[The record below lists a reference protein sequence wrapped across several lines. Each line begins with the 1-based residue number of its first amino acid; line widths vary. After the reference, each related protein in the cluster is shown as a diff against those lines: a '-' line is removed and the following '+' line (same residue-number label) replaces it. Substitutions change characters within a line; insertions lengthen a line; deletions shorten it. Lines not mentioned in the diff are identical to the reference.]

1 MKDKVVIITGAS
13 AGIGLAVAELAVA
26 RGARVV
32 LAARRQAELDAAA
45 ARLGDRAIA
54 VVADVTRRADNEL
67 LRDKALAAFGQ
78 IDAFV
83 ANAGR
88 GISRMVSELTDEDID
103 DMITVNVK
111 SLLYA
116 IQAVLP
122 HFKEKKRG
130 QIVAI
135 SSGLARF
142 PFAPQRSAYSASKAA
157 VNLLMASLR
166 GELRAQGL
174 DNIYAT
180 TVMPGVVA
188 TDFGK
193 NALHGGVDNAK
204 LPGAQPVSEV
214 AEVIVDVLEKPRAE
228 VYTRPQMRQLAEK
241 YYSADDV
248 AEIEKGFGMP
258 PGPPQR

>member
-1 MKDKVVIITGAS
+1 MKDSVIVVTGAS

-32 LAARRQAELDAAA
+32 LAARRKAELDAIVQ
-45 ARLGDRAIA
+45 RLGDRAIA
-54 VVADVTRRADNEL
+54 VVADVTRRADNEM

-78 IDAFV
+78 IDSFV

-88 GISRMVSELTDEDID
+88 GITRMVSELTDEDVD

-111 SLLYA
+111 SLLYG

-122 HFKEKKRG
+122 HFKERRRG

-135 SSGLARF
+135 SSGLSRF

-157 VNLLMASLR
+157 VNILMASLR
-166 GELRAQGL
+166 GELRADGL
-174 DNIYAT
+174 NDIYAT
-180 TVMPGVVA
+180 TVMPGIVA

-204 LPGAQPVSEV
+204 LPGAQPVGEV
-214 AEVIVDVLEKPRAE
+214 ADVILDVIEKPRAE
-228 VYTRPQMRQLAEK
+228 VYTRAQMRELAEK

-248 AEIEKGFGMP
+248 AEVEKALSRP
-258 PGPPQR
+258 PGPPR